1 MASPSQH
8 RSVELLLVAVLV
20 ALVVWILLVSF

>member
-1 MASPSQH
+1 MASQSQH

-20 ALVVWILLVSF
+20 GVVIWIVVVSR